1 MDASFKLPAVQIQA
15 QMLRVGEV
23 CRDSKLAET
32 AARRWQVQ
40 AGAGVDV
47 FAVGDYLNSRFSK
60 PASRAPAIDKR
71 CSMTGVKR
79 SI

>member
-1 MDASFKLPAVQIQA
+1 MGD
-15 QMLRVGEV
+15 V
-23 CRDSKLAET
+23 CRDRKLAEM
-32 AARRWQVQ
+32 AARRWYAN
-40 AGAGVDV
+40 AGAAVDV